1 MRETFEVGM
10 MVGLEKDL
18 VCLSLLNDDERVQ

>member
-10 MVGLEKDL
+10 MGELEKDL
-18 VCLSLLNDDERVQ
+18 VCLSLLNDDEQVH